1 MNGPLL
7 SFLLYTVMEKLL
19 VKGTWY
25 TVTTGSTC
33 DVVDAEG
40 RPLGT
45 AEAGKQL
52 TFKASTERITFSDD
66 AAEVQAENFSVALVP
81 GGSGGLGEKELAALG
96 LLDAGEVK
104 KERSKVIAGSWAY
117 PGMSLP
123 STCVV
128 SSAYCELYYVFPKKI
143 KANAISIVCVA
154 EDVPRV
160 AVNGVNCLF
169 KSIGWRGGMLA
180 EVHYDMPPVEAD
192 EFSIVVMGADELGGG
207 NTSPNAEL
215 LSGAIDDI
223 YPYVML
229 VQNEAELI
237 YGVLTECY
245 MVRVVRS
252 NGSPSYY
259 QDDAMLQAMAQ
270 ALMSEGGGVVFD
282 YGSFS
287 AGPSAVGCV
296 GFTVS
301 ISKNKE
307 ILLDILA
314 EMEAYYPNAYSG
326 LNLNVVRLR

>member
-1 MNGPLL
+1 
-7 SFLLYTVMEKLL
+7 MEKLL

-81 GGSGGLGEKELAALG
+81 GGSGGLGGKELAALG
-96 LLDAGEVK
+96 LLDAWEVN
-104 KERSKVIAGSWAY
+104 KESSRVMAGSWAY
-117 PGMSLP
+117 PAMSQP

-128 SSAYCELYYVFPKKI
+128 SSAYCELCYVFPKKI

-160 AVNGVNCLF
+160 MVNGVNCLF

-192 EFSIVVMGADELGGG
+192 EFSIVVMGATALGGG

-229 VQNEAELI
+229 AENVAETT

-245 MVRVVRS
+245 MVRVVSS
-252 NGSPSYY
+252 NGRPSYY
-259 QDDAMLQAMAQ
+259 QGDKVLQTMAETLI
-270 ALMSEGGGVVFD
+270 AEGGCVVFD

-287 AGPSAVGCV
+287 EDPSAGGCV

-307 ILLDILA
+307 ILLEILA

-326 LNLNVVRLR
+326 QNLNVVRLR